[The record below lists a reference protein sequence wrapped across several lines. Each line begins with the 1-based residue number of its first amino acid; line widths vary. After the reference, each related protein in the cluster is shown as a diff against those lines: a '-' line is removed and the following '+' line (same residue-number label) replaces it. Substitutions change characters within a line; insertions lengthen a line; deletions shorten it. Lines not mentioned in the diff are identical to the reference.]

1 MGTVKFRQ
9 YLTED
14 SETENSEKLDIEI
27 VSFEVHVPIS
37 KRAIVQVMSEGF
49 CLFFGYSMPCFS

>member
-14 SETENSEKLDIEI
+14 SEIENSEKLDIEI
-27 VSFEVHVPIS
+27 VSFEVHAPIS
-37 KRAIVQVMSEGF
+37 KRAT
-49 CLFFGYSMPCFS
+49 